1 VKKLRDLIE
10 PSLFEEIRIP
20 RMQSNLIWLQGKV
33 LLFHAEDRF
42 INTLDLTHDYGNELR
57 K

>member
-1 VKKLRDLIE
+1 MKKLRDLIE
-10 PSLFEEIRIP
+10 PSLFEEIRIT
-20 RMQSNLIWLQGKV
+20 RMQSNLIWLQRKV
-33 LLFHAEDRF
+33 LLFYAEDRF